1 MQHVGGGQ
9 NIVRVNLVT
18 QQSGLDCLDQLE
30 ATPAIL
36 RGLMCDLSVEDTE
49 WKPAP
54 DRFSVAEVLAHLSHS
69 EGHCYRTR
77 VDQFVN
83 EELPEIEPDEASMHL
98 ELYRN
103 ADAEDAFDH
112 FEDQRETNLEFL
124 RTLPRSAGERR
135 ARHQKAGEITLQQ
148 MLHEWAMHDLGHI
161 RQIAELVRARK
172 HLQAAGKLGDS
183 YRLSP

>member
-1 MQHVGGGQ
+1 M
-9 NIVRVNLVT
+9 T
-18 QQSGLDCLDQLE
+18 QELQLDCLDQLE

-77 VDQFVN
+77 VDQFVS
-83 EELPEIEPDEASMHL
+83 EELPEFEPDDAQMYL

-103 ADAEDAFDH
+103 ANAKDAFDH
-112 FEDQRETNLEFL
+112 FEEQRETNVEGAPDFFAVLKA
-124 RTLPRSAGERR
+124 PGSATDRLTR
-135 ARHQKAGEITLQQ
+135 FI
-148 MLHEWAMHDLGHI
+148 DLGVDHFAVTSPPCSFVDTP
-161 RQIAELVRARK
+161 RPQRRRGSNTRK
-172 HLQAAGKLGDS
+172 HDARFVVIGSVLFMIVRILYAKPL
-183 YRLSP
+183 L